1 MSKYYTVVTDT
12 GLNALRGAVQ
22 DKSFSLTKAVV
33 GDGDGSVI
41 IPNKGMT
48 TLVNQVWIG
57 DISGIKADSSD
68 PNTLIFEFAIP
79 ADTGDFTIREV
90 GLLDSNDQLF
100 CVGNFPETVK
110 PVAEDGSVRDLVVRL
125 PLHFENADVVNLV
138 VNAAVAL
145 ATKQD
150 LIDHNDDPLAHRR
163 ATEDEY
169 GFTQYATPDEH
180 KAKTFRNLACTPF
193 GVWELIK
200 SLMSSSVASSS
211 TDRLATPK
219 AVKTVQDNLNAHNS
233 SSQAH
238 RHATE
243 NVAGFTQLAKA
254 EEHLSSSSARR
265 DIAATPYG
273 VWNLLTRVR
282 SDAVDLASTW
292 RFATSKAVNT
302 VMDALNGHTS
312 ASDPHHAQARVDS
325 KMQGHLHVNDP
336 HGVVAKVKALLSSS
350 TSSTSTTTFATP
362 KAVKT
367 VNDWLTAHKNGID
380 PHGTVPRVKAL
391 LSSSVTNASTTT
403 FATPKAVK
411 TVNDSLVAHKNTN
424 DPHGVVT
431 KVKSLLTSSTTSTS
445 TTMFATPKA
454 VKIVNDSL
462 NTHKNS
468 STVHIPSGGSTGEVL
483 VNANGRGR
491 WRKLS
496 LLPAGHIYPVPFPPN
511 ELPDHHYIANGEGL
525 LKTSQAG
532 KTLLSMSA
540 AYKTAHRVT
549 ETATHVFLPNMFG
562 ENGDGYFPR
571 FVDGVTRKV
580 GSTQG
585 DAIRNLSGHFNI
597 RGVRTSNYILIEP
610 SRHGAIKAET
620 YFTGGLSGWG
630 TMVGCNTV
638 NPGQRVVFD
647 ASKVVPTAHENRP
660 KNYGFTPAIYLPP
673 LEA

>member
-193 GVWELIK
+193 GVWGLIK

-292 RFATSKAVNT
+292 RFATSKAVKT

-325 KMQGHLHVNDP
+325 KMQGHLHVSDP

-380 PHGTVPRVKAL
+380 PHGTVPRVKEL
-391 LSSSVTNASTTT
+391 LSSSVTSASTTT

-411 TVNDSLVAHKNTN
+411 V
-424 DPHGVVT
+424 
-431 KVKSLLTSSTTSTS
+431 
-445 TTMFATPKA
+445 
-454 VKIVNDSL
+454 VNDSL
-462 NTHKNS
+462 NIHKNS
-468 STVHIPSGGSTGEVL
+468 SAVHIPSGGSTGEVL

-491 WRKLS
+491 WIKLS

-511 ELPDHHYIANGEGL
+511 ELPDHHYVPNGEGL
-525 LKTSQAG
+525 LKTSEAG
-532 KTLLSMSA
+532 KTLLTMST
-540 AYKTAHRVT
+540 AYKSAHGIT
-549 ETATHVFLPNMFG
+549 ENATYVYLPNVFD
-562 ENGDGYFPR
+562 ETGDGYFPR
-571 FVDGVTRKV
+571 FVDGENRKV
-580 GSTQG
+580 GSKQG
-585 DAIRNLSGHFNI
+585 DAIRNIIGVIDSVAHGSTKPSSAGGAFKRRYSTDRGNATSTGATEHFD
-597 RGVRTSNYILIEP
+597 
-610 SRHGAIKAET
+610 
-620 YFTGGLSGWG
+620 
-630 TMVGCNTV
+630 
-638 NPGQRVVFD
+638 FD
-647 ASKVVPTAHENRP
+647 ASRVVPTAHENRP